1 MRKFGLI
8 AGDRDL
14 PFAVR
19 KWAKKNH
26 IDLYVAGIKGCVD
39 VALFNGMEKS
49 HYINPHLSQLSK
61 VIKFFKSNGVRE
73 IVLAGGVN
81 NSSVR
86 ITFDVIRLFF
96 KLLFIKKKYDGI
108 LRLVIAEFEKN
119 GIKVV
124 GVDEILPDSV
134 ITKGVL
140 TVAHPSKKEMQEI
153 KDNLEGAFEVASR
166 DVGQSVI
173 VFDGRI
179 IAEESFKGTDELI
192 CRAGKLKNGKGGI
205 LIKVLKPHQERRAD
219 LPVIGVKT
227 IKNLSDNGFSGIAI
241 EAGNAIFEEK
251 EAVLKLANDK
261 NIFIIGV

>member
-1 MRKFGLI
+1 MKKFGLI
-8 AGDRDL
+8 AGDRNL

-39 VALFNGMEKS
+39 MGLFNGMEKS
-49 HYINPHLSQLSK
+49 HYITPHLSQLSK
-61 VIKFFKSNGVRE
+61 VIKFFKKNDVRE

-81 NSSVR
+81 SSSVR
-86 ITFDVIRLFF
+86 ITFDVIRLFS
-96 KLLFIKKKYDGI
+96 KLLFMKNKYDGI
-108 LRLVIAEFEKN
+108 LRLVIREFEKN
-119 GIKVV
+119 GIKVI
-124 GVDEILPDSV
+124 GIDDILTES
-134 ITKGVL
+134 IIKKGVL
-140 TVAHPSKKEMQEI
+140 TAIKPTKKEMQEI
-153 KDNLEGAFEVASR
+153 KDNLKGTLDVASR

-192 CRAGKLKNGKGGI
+192 SRAGKIKNGKGGI

-219 LPVIGVKT
+219 LPVIGEKT
-227 IKNLSDNGFSGIAI
+227 ILNLSDNGFSGIAI
-241 EAGNAIFEEK
+241 DAGNAIFEDK

-261 NIFIIGV
+261 NIFIVGV

>member
-1 MRKFGLI
+1 MKKFGLI
-8 AGDRDL
+8 AGDRNL

-19 KWAKKNH
+19 KWANENH
-26 IDLYVAGIKGCVD
+26 IDLYIAGVKGCVD
-39 VALFNGMEKS
+39 MALFTDMKKS
-49 HYINPHLSQLSK
+49 HYIIPHLSQLSK
-61 VIKFFKSNGVRE
+61 VIKFFKKNDVCE

-86 ITFDVIRLFF
+86 ITFDVIRLFS
-96 KLLFIKKKYDGI
+96 KLLFMKNRYDGI
-108 LRLVIAEFEKN
+108 LRLVIREFEKN

-124 GVDEILPDSV
+124 GIDDILTDNV
-134 ITKGVL
+134 IGKGVM
-140 TVAHPSKKEMQEI
+140 TTARPSKKEMQEI
-153 KDNLEGAFEVASR
+153 KDNLKGAFDIASR

-173 VFDGRI
+173 VFDGSI
-179 IAEESFKGTDELI
+179 IAVESFKGTDELI
-192 CRAGKLKNGKGGI
+192 LRASKIKNGKGGI

-227 IKNLSDNGFSGIAI
+227 IQNLSDNGFSGIAVD
-241 EAGNAIFEEK
+241 AGNAIFEDK

>member
-1 MRKFGLI
+1 MRKLGLI
-8 AGDRDL
+8 AGDRNL

-19 KWAKKNH
+19 KWANDNR
-26 IDLYVAGIKGCVD
+26 IDLYIAGIKGCVD
-39 VALFNGMEKS
+39 DRLFDGMVKS

-61 VIKFFKSNGVRE
+61 VIKFFKKNDVRE

-86 ITFDVIRLFF
+86 ITFDVIRLFS
-96 KLLFIKKKYDGI
+96 KLLFMKNKYDGI
-108 LRLVIAEFEKN
+108 LRLVIRDFEKN

-124 GVDEILPDSV
+124 GIDEILPDNV

-140 TVAHPSKKEMQEI
+140 TVAHPSQKEMREI
-153 KDNLEGAFEVASR
+153 KENLQCAFDIAGR

-173 VFDGRI
+173 VFNGRI

-192 CRAGKLKNGKGGI
+192 LRASKITNGKGGI

-219 LPVIGVKT
+219 LPVIGVRT
-227 IKNLSDNGFSGIAI
+227 IQNLSDNGFSGIAI
-241 EAGNAIFEEK
+241 EAGNAIFEDK
-251 EAVLKLANDK
+251 ESVLGLANDK